1 MKILS
6 LDTSSEYMSLGL
18 KIDEDFYS
26 ININAGQTHSEIVL
40 PEIKKLLDAIW
51 ENRFRL
57 SLSNLEQLR
66 RLANK
71 TKL

>member
-40 PEIKKLLDAIW
+40 PEIKKLLDGH
-51 ENRFRL
+51 
-57 SLSNLEQLR
+57 QLT
-66 RLANK
+66 
-71 TKL
+71 TKDLDDVAF